1 MKKIKLRN
9 IIFALIALIAI
20 LALAFFGFGR
30 HKMSSLLGVYD
41 VEKSYMYEPPE
52 ADITILDFSQ
62 YDCDICRIVH
72 PTLKDAMAQDGKVR
86 YIPRPVASCD
96 EWGNEVVQAVY
107 AAALQDKYIQMHNA
121 IYDNWPIE
129 NLDELLSV
137 AVHLGLDTSQLQSDM
152 ESEEVKRIIQET
164 ADYYD
169 AWDLPYVPAFLI
181 DEKIL
186 YMPNEQDMPTVDTW
200 KEKFKKVRK

>member
-1 MKKIKLRN
+1 
-9 IIFALIALIAI
+9 
-20 LALAFFGFGR
+20 
-30 HKMSSLLGVYD
+30 
-41 VEKSYMYEPPE
+41 
-52 ADITILDFSQ
+52 
-62 YDCDICRIVH
+62 
-72 PTLKDAMAQDGKVR
+72 
-86 YIPRPVASCD
+86 
-96 EWGNEVVQAVY
+96 
-107 AAALQDKYIQMHNA
+107 
-121 IYDNWPIE
+121 
-129 NLDELLSV
+129 
-137 AVHLGLDTSQLQSDM
+137 LGLDTSQLQSDM